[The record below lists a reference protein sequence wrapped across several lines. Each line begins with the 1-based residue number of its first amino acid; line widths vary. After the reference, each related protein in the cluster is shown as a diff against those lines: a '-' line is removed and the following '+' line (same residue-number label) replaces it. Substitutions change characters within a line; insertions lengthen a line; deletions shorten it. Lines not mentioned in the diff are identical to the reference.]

1 MSWRCTQL
9 LGLTMWLGTGYAAPS
24 DPRVTSIVIASQAAA
39 YGGVA
44 IGLHRTLGNA

>member
-24 DPRVTSIVIASQAAA
+24 DARADLATMAAKLQSTRA
-39 YGGVA
+39 PTG
-44 IGLHRTLGNA
+44 